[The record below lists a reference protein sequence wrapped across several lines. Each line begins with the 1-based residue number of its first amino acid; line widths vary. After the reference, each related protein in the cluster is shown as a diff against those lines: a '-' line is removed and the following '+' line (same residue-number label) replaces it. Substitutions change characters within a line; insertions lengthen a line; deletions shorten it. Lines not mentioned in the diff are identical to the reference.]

1 MMPAREEGRPIP
13 FSFNAQTFDGKP
25 MSAPGVL
32 APASSQAPQYV
43 KLLAC
48 AKHFAV
54 HSGPEWN
61 RHSFNV
67 EDLPERDLWE
77 TYLPAFKSLVQ
88 DGNVAEVMCA
98 YQRIDGA
105 PCCSNARY
113 ERQILRDEWGFK
125 GLITS
130 DCGAINDF
138 YVPGRHGTAKT
149 PAEATAQ
156 AIGAGTDVECG
167 SVYRSLPEAVKTG
180 MISEEKVNE
189 SLKRLLIARFRLGDF
204 DQDENVPWT
213 QIPSS
218 VIASKAHK
226 DLAEK
231 MAEEGIV
238 LLQNR
243 NNLLPLKS
251 SGMKLVVMG
260 PNANDSIMQWG
271 NYSGYP
277 TSTTTMLGI
286 TTLQM
291 GVFGGIVVGLGVAAL
306 HNKFYKIE
314 LPQVLAFFGGT
325 RFVPIVSSIVYLV
338 VGIAMFYIW
347 PVVQSGIAAL
357 GALVLASGYAGTF
370 IYGLLERALIP
381 FGLHH
386 VFYMPFWQTAV
397 GGTAIIDGVTVTGAQ
412 NIFFAELASKSTT
425 VFSVSATRF
434 MAGKFPFMMFGLP
447 GAALAMYQCAK
458 PEKKKVAG
466 GLLLS
471 AALTAF
477 LTGITEPLEFTFIF
491 VALPMYA
498 VHCVLAGLSF
508 MLMHILNVGVG
519 MTFSGG
525 LIDLVLFGVMQGNA
539 KTHWMWVV
547 VVGAVY
553 FVLYYII
560 FRFMISKFDYKTPGR
575 DDAEEVK
582 LYTRADVNA
591 RSAASGSTAPAGDD
605 PVSALIVEGLGGTDN
620 LSDVDCCA
628 TRLRCTVKDAAL
640 VRQDVLKASG
650 ASGVICKGNGVQV
663 VYGPKV
669 AVIKAKLEDYLET
682 APKTPAAAAAPAPA
696 AHAAK
701 DTVLSA
707 CLNGTVVPL
716 ADVKDEAFAS
726 GALGDGIAIEPTDG
740 ELVAPADGEISS
752 TFETH
757 HAVGMT
763 TADGAELLMHIGIDT
778 VKLGG
783 KHFTYLVNEGDKV
796 KKGQPLIR
804 FELEAIKAEGYPV
817 TTPLIVCNTDD
828 YAAVVAK
835 ASGAVKQGDAL
846 LELKH

>member
-1 MMPAREEGRPIP
+1 MKDKIFGVLQRVGRSFMLPIALLPVAGLLLGIGSSFTNETMLAAYGLNSVIHPGTLIYTILDVMSQTGSAVFNNLALLFAMGVAIGMARKEKEVAALSGAVAYIIMNTAIQAMINAAGGVDAMPA
-13 FSFNAQTFDGKP
+13 N
-25 MSAPGVL
+25 
-32 APASSQAPQYV
+32 
-43 KLLAC
+43 
-48 AKHFAV
+48 
-54 HSGPEWN
+54 
-61 RHSFNV
+61 
-67 EDLPERDLWE
+67 
-77 TYLPAFKSLVQ
+77 
-88 DGNVAEVMCA
+88 
-98 YQRIDGA
+98 
-105 PCCSNARY
+105 
-113 ERQILRDEWGFK
+113 
-125 GLITS
+125 
-130 DCGAINDF
+130 
-138 YVPGRHGTAKT
+138 
-149 PAEATAQ
+149 
-156 AIGAGTDVECG
+156 
-167 SVYRSLPEAVKTG
+167 
-180 MISEEKVNE
+180 
-189 SLKRLLIARFRLGDF
+189 
-204 DQDENVPWT
+204 
-213 QIPSS
+213 
-218 VIASKAHK
+218 
-226 DLAEK
+226 
-231 MAEEGIV
+231 
-238 LLQNR
+238 
-243 NNLLPLKS
+243 
-251 SGMKLVVMG
+251 
-260 PNANDSIMQWG
+260 
-271 NYSGYP
+271 
-277 TSTTTMLGI
+277 STTTMLGI

-325 RFVPIVSSIVYLV
+325 RFVPIISSIVYLV

-447 GAALAMYQCAK
+447 GAALAMYHCAK
-458 PEKKKVAG
+458 PEKKKAAG

-525 LIDLVLFGVMQGNA
+525 LIDLVLFGAMQGNA
-539 KTHWMWVV
+539 KTHWIWVV

-553 FVLYYII
+553 FVLYYLI

-591 RSAASGSTAPAGDD
+591 RSAASGSNAPAGDD

-682 APKTPAAAAAPAPA
+682 APKTPAVAAAPAPA
-696 AHAAK
+696 AAPAAPAAAAK
-701 DTVLSA
+701 DTVLAA
-707 CLNGTVVPL
+707 CLTGTVVPL
-716 ADVKDEAFAS
+716 AEVKDEAFAS
-726 GALGDGIAIEPTDG
+726 GALGDGIAIEPAVG

-752 TFETH
+752 TFDTH

-763 TADGAELLMHIGIDT
+763 TVDGAELLMHIGIDT

-796 KKGQPLIR
+796 RKGQPLIR
-804 FELEAIKAEGYPV
+804 FDIEAIKAEGYPV
-817 TTPLIVCNTDD
+817 TTPLIVCNTDE
-828 YAAVVAK
+828 YAAVTPK
-835 ASGAVKQGDAL
+835 ASGTVKQGDAL
-846 LELKH
+846 LELKG

>member
-1 MMPAREEGRPIP
+1 MKDKIFGVLQRVGRSFMLPIALLPVAGLLLGIGSSFTNETMLAAYGLNSVIHPGTLIYTILDVMSQTGSAVFNNLALLFAMGVAIGMARKEKEVAALSGAVAYIIMNTAIQAMINAAGGVEAMPA
-13 FSFNAQTFDGKP
+13 N
-25 MSAPGVL
+25 
-32 APASSQAPQYV
+32 
-43 KLLAC
+43 
-48 AKHFAV
+48 
-54 HSGPEWN
+54 
-61 RHSFNV
+61 
-67 EDLPERDLWE
+67 
-77 TYLPAFKSLVQ
+77 
-88 DGNVAEVMCA
+88 
-98 YQRIDGA
+98 
-105 PCCSNARY
+105 
-113 ERQILRDEWGFK
+113 
-125 GLITS
+125 
-130 DCGAINDF
+130 
-138 YVPGRHGTAKT
+138 
-149 PAEATAQ
+149 
-156 AIGAGTDVECG
+156 
-167 SVYRSLPEAVKTG
+167 
-180 MISEEKVNE
+180 
-189 SLKRLLIARFRLGDF
+189 
-204 DQDENVPWT
+204 
-213 QIPSS
+213 
-218 VIASKAHK
+218 
-226 DLAEK
+226 
-231 MAEEGIV
+231 
-238 LLQNR
+238 
-243 NNLLPLKS
+243 
-251 SGMKLVVMG
+251 
-260 PNANDSIMQWG
+260 
-271 NYSGYP
+271 
-277 TSTTTMLGI
+277 STTTMLGI

-458 PEKKKVAG
+458 PEKKKAAG

-539 KTHWMWVV
+539 KTHWVWVV

-605 PVSALIVEGLGGTDN
+605 PVSALIVEGLGGTAN

-669 AVIKAKLEDYLET
+669 AVIKAKLEDYLEN
-682 APKTPAAAAAPAPA
+682 APKTPAATAAPAPA
-696 AHAAK
+696 APAAK

-726 GALGDGIAIEPTDG
+726 GVLGDGIAIEPTDG

-783 KHFTYLVNEGDKV
+783 KHFTCLVNEGDKV

-828 YAAVVAK
+828 YAAVAAK
-835 ASGAVKQGDAL
+835 ASGTVKQGDAL
-846 LELKH
+846 LELKR

>member
-1 MMPAREEGRPIP
+1 MKDKIFGVLQRVGRSFMLPIALLPVAGLLLGIGSSFTNETMLAAYGLNSVIHPGTLIYTILDVMSQTGSAVFNNLALLFAMGVAIGMARKEKEVAALSGAVAYIIMNTAIQAMINAAGGVEAMPA
-13 FSFNAQTFDGKP
+13 N
-25 MSAPGVL
+25 
-32 APASSQAPQYV
+32 
-43 KLLAC
+43 
-48 AKHFAV
+48 
-54 HSGPEWN
+54 
-61 RHSFNV
+61 
-67 EDLPERDLWE
+67 
-77 TYLPAFKSLVQ
+77 
-88 DGNVAEVMCA
+88 
-98 YQRIDGA
+98 
-105 PCCSNARY
+105 
-113 ERQILRDEWGFK
+113 
-125 GLITS
+125 
-130 DCGAINDF
+130 
-138 YVPGRHGTAKT
+138 
-149 PAEATAQ
+149 
-156 AIGAGTDVECG
+156 
-167 SVYRSLPEAVKTG
+167 
-180 MISEEKVNE
+180 
-189 SLKRLLIARFRLGDF
+189 
-204 DQDENVPWT
+204 
-213 QIPSS
+213 
-218 VIASKAHK
+218 
-226 DLAEK
+226 
-231 MAEEGIV
+231 
-238 LLQNR
+238 
-243 NNLLPLKS
+243 
-251 SGMKLVVMG
+251 
-260 PNANDSIMQWG
+260 
-271 NYSGYP
+271 
-277 TSTTTMLGI
+277 STTTMLGI

-447 GAALAMYQCAK
+447 GAALAMCQCAK
-458 PEKKKVAG
+458 PEKKKAAG

-539 KTHWMWVV
+539 KTHWVWVV

-605 PVSALIVEGLGGTDN
+605 PVSALIVEGLGGTAN

-669 AVIKAKLEDYLET
+669 AVIKAKLEDYLEN
-682 APKTPAAAAAPAPA
+682 APKTPAATAAPAPA
-696 AHAAK
+696 APAAK
-701 DTVLSA
+701 ATVLSA

-726 GALGDGIAIEPTDG
+726 GVLGDGIAIEPTDG

-783 KHFTYLVNEGDKV
+783 KHFTCLVNEGDKV

-828 YAAVVAK
+828 YAAVAAK
-835 ASGAVKQGDAL
+835 ASGTIKQGDAL
-846 LELKH
+846 LELKR

>member
-1 MMPAREEGRPIP
+1 MKDKIFGVLQRVGRSFMLPIALLPVAGLLLGIGSSFTNETMLAAYGLNSVIHPGTLIYTILDVMSQTGSAVFNNLALLFAMGVAIGMARKEKEVAALSGAVAYIIMNTAIQAMINAAGGVEAMPA
-13 FSFNAQTFDGKP
+13 N
-25 MSAPGVL
+25 
-32 APASSQAPQYV
+32 
-43 KLLAC
+43 
-48 AKHFAV
+48 
-54 HSGPEWN
+54 
-61 RHSFNV
+61 
-67 EDLPERDLWE
+67 
-77 TYLPAFKSLVQ
+77 
-88 DGNVAEVMCA
+88 
-98 YQRIDGA
+98 
-105 PCCSNARY
+105 
-113 ERQILRDEWGFK
+113 
-125 GLITS
+125 
-130 DCGAINDF
+130 
-138 YVPGRHGTAKT
+138 
-149 PAEATAQ
+149 
-156 AIGAGTDVECG
+156 
-167 SVYRSLPEAVKTG
+167 
-180 MISEEKVNE
+180 
-189 SLKRLLIARFRLGDF
+189 
-204 DQDENVPWT
+204 
-213 QIPSS
+213 
-218 VIASKAHK
+218 
-226 DLAEK
+226 
-231 MAEEGIV
+231 
-238 LLQNR
+238 
-243 NNLLPLKS
+243 
-251 SGMKLVVMG
+251 
-260 PNANDSIMQWG
+260 
-271 NYSGYP
+271 
-277 TSTTTMLGI
+277 STTTMLGI

-605 PVSALIVEGLGGTDN
+605 PVSALIVEGLGGTNN

-669 AVIKAKLEDYLET
+669 AVIKAKLEDYLEN
-682 APKTPAAAAAPAPA
+682 APKTPAVTATPAPA

-828 YAAVVAK
+828 YAAVAAK

>member
-1 MMPAREEGRPIP
+1 MKDKIFGVLQRVGRSFMLPIALLPVAGLLLGIGSSFTNETMLAAYGLNSVIHPGTLIYTILDVMSQTGSAVFNNLALLFAMGVAIGMARKEKEVAALSGAVAYIIMNTAIQAMINAAGGVEAMPA
-13 FSFNAQTFDGKP
+13 N
-25 MSAPGVL
+25 
-32 APASSQAPQYV
+32 
-43 KLLAC
+43 
-48 AKHFAV
+48 
-54 HSGPEWN
+54 
-61 RHSFNV
+61 
-67 EDLPERDLWE
+67 
-77 TYLPAFKSLVQ
+77 
-88 DGNVAEVMCA
+88 
-98 YQRIDGA
+98 
-105 PCCSNARY
+105 
-113 ERQILRDEWGFK
+113 
-125 GLITS
+125 
-130 DCGAINDF
+130 
-138 YVPGRHGTAKT
+138 
-149 PAEATAQ
+149 
-156 AIGAGTDVECG
+156 
-167 SVYRSLPEAVKTG
+167 
-180 MISEEKVNE
+180 
-189 SLKRLLIARFRLGDF
+189 
-204 DQDENVPWT
+204 
-213 QIPSS
+213 
-218 VIASKAHK
+218 
-226 DLAEK
+226 
-231 MAEEGIV
+231 
-238 LLQNR
+238 
-243 NNLLPLKS
+243 
-251 SGMKLVVMG
+251 
-260 PNANDSIMQWG
+260 
-271 NYSGYP
+271 
-277 TSTTTMLGI
+277 STTTMLGI

-539 KTHWMWVV
+539 KTHWVWVV

-575 DDAEEVK
+575 DNAEEVK

-605 PVSALIVEGLGGTDN
+605 PVSALIVEGLGGAAN

-628 TRLRCTVKDAAL
+628 TRLRCTVKDVAL
-640 VRQDVLKASG
+640 VKQDVLKASG
-650 ASGVICKGNGVQV
+650 ASGVICKGDGVQV

-669 AVIKAKLEDYLET
+669 AVIKAKLEDYLEN
-682 APKTPAAAAAPAPA
+682 APKTPA

-828 YAAVVAK
+828 YAAVAAK
-835 ASGAVKQGDAL
+835 ASGTVKQGDAL

>member
-1 MMPAREEGRPIP
+1 MKDKIFGVLQRVGRSFMLPIALLPVAGLLLGIGSSFTNETMLAAYGLNSVIHPGTLIYTILDVMSQTGNAVFNNLALLFAMGVAIGMARKEKEVAALSGAVAYIIMNTAIQAMINAAGGVEAMPA
-13 FSFNAQTFDGKP
+13 N
-25 MSAPGVL
+25 
-32 APASSQAPQYV
+32 
-43 KLLAC
+43 
-48 AKHFAV
+48 
-54 HSGPEWN
+54 
-61 RHSFNV
+61 
-67 EDLPERDLWE
+67 
-77 TYLPAFKSLVQ
+77 
-88 DGNVAEVMCA
+88 
-98 YQRIDGA
+98 
-105 PCCSNARY
+105 
-113 ERQILRDEWGFK
+113 
-125 GLITS
+125 
-130 DCGAINDF
+130 
-138 YVPGRHGTAKT
+138 
-149 PAEATAQ
+149 
-156 AIGAGTDVECG
+156 
-167 SVYRSLPEAVKTG
+167 
-180 MISEEKVNE
+180 
-189 SLKRLLIARFRLGDF
+189 
-204 DQDENVPWT
+204 
-213 QIPSS
+213 
-218 VIASKAHK
+218 
-226 DLAEK
+226 
-231 MAEEGIV
+231 
-238 LLQNR
+238 
-243 NNLLPLKS
+243 
-251 SGMKLVVMG
+251 
-260 PNANDSIMQWG
+260 
-271 NYSGYP
+271 
-277 TSTTTMLGI
+277 STTTMLGI

-347 PVVQSGIAAL
+347 PVVQNGIAAL
-357 GALVLASGYAGTF
+357 DALVLASGYAGTF

-425 VFSVSATRF
+425 AFSVSATRF

-458 PEKKKVAG
+458 PEKKKAAG

-539 KTHWMWVV
+539 KTHWVWVV

-591 RSAASGSTAPAGDD
+591 RNATSGSVPAGND
-605 PVSALIVEGLGGTDN
+605 PVSAMIVEGLGGAAN
-620 LSDVDCCA
+620 LADVDCCA
-628 TRLRCTVKDAAL
+628 TRLRCTVNDAAL
-640 VRQDVLKASG
+640 VKQDVLKASG

-669 AVIKAKLEDYLET
+669 AVIKAKLEDYLESAPKKPVVAPSPAT
-682 APKTPAAAAAPAPA
+682 AP
-696 AHAAK
+696 AAK

-726 GALGDGIAIEPTDG
+726 GVLGDGIAIEPSDG

-783 KHFTYLVNEGDKV
+783 KHFAYLVNEGDKV

-817 TTPLIVCNTDD
+817 TTPIIVCNTDD
-828 YAAVVAK
+828 YAAVEAK
-835 ASGAVKQGDAL
+835 ASGTVKQGDAL
-846 LELKH
+846 LELKR

>member
-1 MMPAREEGRPIP
+1 MKDKIFGVLQRVGRSFMLPIALLPVAGLLLGIGSSFTNETMLAAYGLNNVIHPGTLIYTILDVMSQTGNAVFSNLALLFAMGVAIGMARKEKEVAALSGAVAYIIMNTAIQAMINAAGGVEAMPA
-13 FSFNAQTFDGKP
+13 N
-25 MSAPGVL
+25 
-32 APASSQAPQYV
+32 
-43 KLLAC
+43 
-48 AKHFAV
+48 
-54 HSGPEWN
+54 
-61 RHSFNV
+61 
-67 EDLPERDLWE
+67 
-77 TYLPAFKSLVQ
+77 
-88 DGNVAEVMCA
+88 
-98 YQRIDGA
+98 
-105 PCCSNARY
+105 
-113 ERQILRDEWGFK
+113 
-125 GLITS
+125 
-130 DCGAINDF
+130 
-138 YVPGRHGTAKT
+138 
-149 PAEATAQ
+149 
-156 AIGAGTDVECG
+156 
-167 SVYRSLPEAVKTG
+167 
-180 MISEEKVNE
+180 
-189 SLKRLLIARFRLGDF
+189 
-204 DQDENVPWT
+204 
-213 QIPSS
+213 
-218 VIASKAHK
+218 
-226 DLAEK
+226 
-231 MAEEGIV
+231 
-238 LLQNR
+238 
-243 NNLLPLKS
+243 
-251 SGMKLVVMG
+251 
-260 PNANDSIMQWG
+260 
-271 NYSGYP
+271 
-277 TSTTTMLGI
+277 STTTMLGI

-325 RFVPIVSSIVYLV
+325 RFVPIISSIVYLV

-347 PVVQSGIAAL
+347 PVVQNGIAAL

-412 NIFFAELASKSTT
+412 NIFFAELASKATT

-525 LIDLVLFGVMQGNA
+525 LIDLVLFGVMQGND

-591 RSAASGSTAPAGDD
+591 RSAASGSTTPAGDD
-605 PVSALIVEGLGGTDN
+605 PVSALIVEGLGGADN

-628 TRLRCTVKDAAL
+628 TRLRCTVKDVAL
-640 VRQDVLKASG
+640 VKQDVLKASG
-650 ASGVICKGNGVQV
+650 ASGVICKGDGVQV

-669 AVIKAKLEDYLET
+669 AVIKAKLEDYLEN
-682 APKTPAAAAAPAPA
+682 APKTSAATAAPAPA
-696 AHAAK
+696 TAPAAPAAAAK

-716 ADVKDEAFAS
+716 AEVKDEAFAS
-726 GALGDGIAIEPTDG
+726 GALGDGIAIEPSDG

-763 TADGAELLMHIGIDT
+763 TVDGAELLMHIGIDT

-804 FELEAIKAEGYPV
+804 FDLEAIKAEGYPV

-828 YAAVVAK
+828 YAAVAAK
-835 ASGAVKQGDAL
+835 ASGTVKQGDAL

>member
-1 MMPAREEGRPIP
+1 MKDKIFGVLQRVGRSFMLPIALLPVAGLLLGIGSSFTNETMLAAYGLNNVIHPGTLIYTILDVMSQTGNAVFSNLALLFAMGVAIGMARKEKEVAALSGAVAYIIMNTAIQAMINAAGGVEAMPA
-13 FSFNAQTFDGKP
+13 N
-25 MSAPGVL
+25 
-32 APASSQAPQYV
+32 
-43 KLLAC
+43 
-48 AKHFAV
+48 
-54 HSGPEWN
+54 
-61 RHSFNV
+61 
-67 EDLPERDLWE
+67 
-77 TYLPAFKSLVQ
+77 
-88 DGNVAEVMCA
+88 
-98 YQRIDGA
+98 
-105 PCCSNARY
+105 
-113 ERQILRDEWGFK
+113 
-125 GLITS
+125 
-130 DCGAINDF
+130 
-138 YVPGRHGTAKT
+138 
-149 PAEATAQ
+149 
-156 AIGAGTDVECG
+156 
-167 SVYRSLPEAVKTG
+167 
-180 MISEEKVNE
+180 
-189 SLKRLLIARFRLGDF
+189 
-204 DQDENVPWT
+204 
-213 QIPSS
+213 
-218 VIASKAHK
+218 
-226 DLAEK
+226 
-231 MAEEGIV
+231 
-238 LLQNR
+238 
-243 NNLLPLKS
+243 
-251 SGMKLVVMG
+251 
-260 PNANDSIMQWG
+260 
-271 NYSGYP
+271 
-277 TSTTTMLGI
+277 STTTMLGI

-325 RFVPIVSSIVYLV
+325 RFVPIISSIVYLV

-412 NIFFAELASKSTT
+412 NIFFAELASKATT

-539 KTHWMWVV
+539 KTNWVWVV

-560 FRFMISKFDYKTPGR
+560 FRFMISKFNYKTPGR

-591 RSAASGSTAPAGDD
+591 RNAASGSVPAGND
-605 PVSALIVEGLGGTDN
+605 PVSALIVEGLGGAAN

-640 VRQDVLKASG
+640 VKQDVLKASG

-669 AVIKAKLEDYLET
+669 AVIKAKLEDYLEN
-682 APKTPAAAAAPAPA
+682 APKTSAA
-696 AHAAK
+696 AAK

-726 GALGDGIAIEPTDG
+726 GALGDGIAIEPIDG

-763 TADGAELLMHIGIDT
+763 TVDGAELLMHIGIDT

-828 YAAVVAK
+828 YAAVAAK
-835 ASGAVKQGDAL
+835 ASGTVKQGDAL

>member
-1 MMPAREEGRPIP
+1 MKDKIFGVLQRVGRSFMLPIALLPVAGLLLGIGSSFTNETMLAAYGLNSVIHPGTLIYTILDVMSQTGSAVFNNLALLFAMGVAIGMARKEKEVAALSGAVAYIIMNTAIQAMINAAGGVEAMPA
-13 FSFNAQTFDGKP
+13 N
-25 MSAPGVL
+25 
-32 APASSQAPQYV
+32 
-43 KLLAC
+43 
-48 AKHFAV
+48 
-54 HSGPEWN
+54 
-61 RHSFNV
+61 
-67 EDLPERDLWE
+67 
-77 TYLPAFKSLVQ
+77 
-88 DGNVAEVMCA
+88 
-98 YQRIDGA
+98 
-105 PCCSNARY
+105 
-113 ERQILRDEWGFK
+113 
-125 GLITS
+125 
-130 DCGAINDF
+130 
-138 YVPGRHGTAKT
+138 
-149 PAEATAQ
+149 
-156 AIGAGTDVECG
+156 
-167 SVYRSLPEAVKTG
+167 
-180 MISEEKVNE
+180 
-189 SLKRLLIARFRLGDF
+189 
-204 DQDENVPWT
+204 
-213 QIPSS
+213 
-218 VIASKAHK
+218 
-226 DLAEK
+226 
-231 MAEEGIV
+231 
-238 LLQNR
+238 
-243 NNLLPLKS
+243 
-251 SGMKLVVMG
+251 
-260 PNANDSIMQWG
+260 
-271 NYSGYP
+271 
-277 TSTTTMLGI
+277 STTTMLGI

-325 RFVPIVSSIVYLV
+325 RFVPIISSIVYLV

-458 PEKKKVAG
+458 PEKKKAAG

-539 KTHWMWVV
+539 KTHWVWVV

-591 RSAASGSTAPAGDD
+591 RNAASGSTAPAGDD
-605 PVSALIVEGLGGTDN
+605 PVSALIVEGLGGAAN

-669 AVIKAKLEDYLET
+669 AVIKAKLEDYLEN
-682 APKTPAAAAAPAPA
+682 APKTSAATAAPAPA
-696 AHAAK
+696 TAPAAPAAATK

-716 ADVKDEAFAS
+716 AEVKDEAFAS
-726 GALGDGIAIEPTDG
+726 GALGDGIAIEPIDG

-828 YAAVVAK
+828 YAAVAAK

>member
-1 MMPAREEGRPIP
+1 MKDKIFGVLQRVGRSFMLPIALLPVAGLLLGIGSSFTNETMLAAYGLNSVIHPGTLIYTILDVMSQTGSAVFNNLALLFAMGVAIGMARKEKEVAALSGAVAYIIMNTAIQAMINAAGGVEAMPA
-13 FSFNAQTFDGKP
+13 N
-25 MSAPGVL
+25 
-32 APASSQAPQYV
+32 
-43 KLLAC
+43 
-48 AKHFAV
+48 
-54 HSGPEWN
+54 
-61 RHSFNV
+61 
-67 EDLPERDLWE
+67 
-77 TYLPAFKSLVQ
+77 
-88 DGNVAEVMCA
+88 
-98 YQRIDGA
+98 
-105 PCCSNARY
+105 
-113 ERQILRDEWGFK
+113 
-125 GLITS
+125 
-130 DCGAINDF
+130 
-138 YVPGRHGTAKT
+138 
-149 PAEATAQ
+149 
-156 AIGAGTDVECG
+156 
-167 SVYRSLPEAVKTG
+167 
-180 MISEEKVNE
+180 
-189 SLKRLLIARFRLGDF
+189 
-204 DQDENVPWT
+204 
-213 QIPSS
+213 
-218 VIASKAHK
+218 
-226 DLAEK
+226 
-231 MAEEGIV
+231 
-238 LLQNR
+238 
-243 NNLLPLKS
+243 
-251 SGMKLVVMG
+251 
-260 PNANDSIMQWG
+260 
-271 NYSGYP
+271 
-277 TSTTTMLGI
+277 STTTMLGI

-525 LIDLVLFGVMQGNA
+525 LIDLVLFGAMQGNA
-539 KTHWMWVV
+539 KTHWIWVV

-553 FVLYYII
+553 FVLYYLI

-591 RSAASGSTAPAGDD
+591 RSAASGSNAPAGDD

-669 AVIKAKLEDYLET
+669 AVIKAKLEDYLEN
-682 APKTPAAAAAPAPA
+682 APKTPAAPAAPTPAAAPAAPA
-696 AHAAK
+696 AAAK
-701 DTVLSA
+701 DTVLAA
-707 CLNGTVVPL
+707 CLTGTVVPL
-716 ADVKDEAFAS
+716 AEVNDEAFAS
-726 GALGDGIAIEPTDG
+726 GALGDGIAIEPAVG

-752 TFETH
+752 TFDTH

-763 TADGAELLMHIGIDT
+763 TVDGAELLMHIGIDT

-796 KKGQPLIR
+796 RKGQPLIR
-804 FELEAIKAEGYPV
+804 FDIEAIKAEGYPV
-817 TTPLIVCNTDD
+817 TTPLIVCNTDE
-828 YAAVVAK
+828 YAAVTPK
-835 ASGAVKQGDAL
+835 ASGTVKQGDAL
-846 LELKH
+846 LELKG

>member
-1 MMPAREEGRPIP
+1 MKDKIFGVLQRVGRSFMLPIALLPVAGLLLGIGSSFTNETMLAAYGLNSVIHPGTLIYTILDVMSQTGNAVFNNLALLFAMGVAIGMARKEKEVAALSGAVAYIIMNTAIQAMINAAGGVEAMPA
-13 FSFNAQTFDGKP
+13 N
-25 MSAPGVL
+25 
-32 APASSQAPQYV
+32 
-43 KLLAC
+43 
-48 AKHFAV
+48 
-54 HSGPEWN
+54 
-61 RHSFNV
+61 
-67 EDLPERDLWE
+67 
-77 TYLPAFKSLVQ
+77 
-88 DGNVAEVMCA
+88 
-98 YQRIDGA
+98 
-105 PCCSNARY
+105 
-113 ERQILRDEWGFK
+113 
-125 GLITS
+125 
-130 DCGAINDF
+130 
-138 YVPGRHGTAKT
+138 
-149 PAEATAQ
+149 
-156 AIGAGTDVECG
+156 
-167 SVYRSLPEAVKTG
+167 
-180 MISEEKVNE
+180 
-189 SLKRLLIARFRLGDF
+189 
-204 DQDENVPWT
+204 
-213 QIPSS
+213 
-218 VIASKAHK
+218 
-226 DLAEK
+226 
-231 MAEEGIV
+231 
-238 LLQNR
+238 
-243 NNLLPLKS
+243 
-251 SGMKLVVMG
+251 
-260 PNANDSIMQWG
+260 
-271 NYSGYP
+271 
-277 TSTTTMLGI
+277 STTTMLGI

-347 PVVQSGIAAL
+347 PVVQNGIAAL

-458 PEKKKVAG
+458 PEKKKAAG

-539 KTHWMWVV
+539 KTHWVWVV

-591 RSAASGSTAPAGDD
+591 RNVASGSVPAGND
-605 PVSALIVEGLGGTDN
+605 PVSALIVEGLGGAAN
-620 LSDVDCCA
+620 LTDVDCCA
-628 TRLRCTVKDAAL
+628 TRLRCTVNDAAL
-640 VRQDVLKASG
+640 VKQDVLKASG

-669 AVIKAKLEDYLET
+669 AVIKAKLEDYLEST
-682 APKTPAAAAAPAPA
+682 PKDPVVAPSPAAAS
-696 AHAAK
+696 AAK

-726 GALGDGIAIEPTDG
+726 GVLGDGIAIEPSDG

-817 TTPLIVCNTDD
+817 TTPVIVCNTDD
-828 YAAVVAK
+828 YAAVEAK
-835 ASGAVKQGDAL
+835 AGGTVKQGDAL
-846 LELKH
+846 LELKR

>member
-1 MMPAREEGRPIP
+1 MKDKIFGVLQRVGRSFMLPIALLPVAGLLLGIGSSFTNETMLAAYGLNSVIHPGTLIYTILDVMSQTGSAVFNNLALLFAMGVAIGMARKEKEVAALSGAVAYIIMNTAIQAMINAAGGVEAMPA
-13 FSFNAQTFDGKP
+13 N
-25 MSAPGVL
+25 
-32 APASSQAPQYV
+32 
-43 KLLAC
+43 
-48 AKHFAV
+48 
-54 HSGPEWN
+54 
-61 RHSFNV
+61 
-67 EDLPERDLWE
+67 
-77 TYLPAFKSLVQ
+77 
-88 DGNVAEVMCA
+88 
-98 YQRIDGA
+98 
-105 PCCSNARY
+105 
-113 ERQILRDEWGFK
+113 
-125 GLITS
+125 
-130 DCGAINDF
+130 
-138 YVPGRHGTAKT
+138 
-149 PAEATAQ
+149 
-156 AIGAGTDVECG
+156 
-167 SVYRSLPEAVKTG
+167 
-180 MISEEKVNE
+180 
-189 SLKRLLIARFRLGDF
+189 
-204 DQDENVPWT
+204 
-213 QIPSS
+213 
-218 VIASKAHK
+218 
-226 DLAEK
+226 
-231 MAEEGIV
+231 
-238 LLQNR
+238 
-243 NNLLPLKS
+243 
-251 SGMKLVVMG
+251 
-260 PNANDSIMQWG
+260 
-271 NYSGYP
+271 
-277 TSTTTMLGI
+277 STTTMLGI

-458 PEKKKVAG
+458 PEKKKAAG

-539 KTHWMWVV
+539 KTHWVWVV
-547 VVGAVY
+547 VVGAAY

-591 RSAASGSTAPAGDD
+591 RSAASGSTAPVGDD
-605 PVSALIVEGLGGTDN
+605 PVSALIVEGLGGAAN

-628 TRLRCTVKDAAL
+628 TRLRCTVKDVAL
-640 VRQDVLKASG
+640 VKQDVLKASG
-650 ASGVICKGNGVQV
+650 ASGVICKGDGVQV

-669 AVIKAKLEDYLET
+669 AVIKAKLEDYLEN
-682 APKTPAAAAAPAPA
+682 APKTPAATAAPAPA
-696 AHAAK
+696 TAPAAPAAAAK

-828 YAAVVAK
+828 YAAVAAK

>member
-1 MMPAREEGRPIP
+1 MLPIALLPVAGLLLGIGSSFTNETMLAAYGLNSVIHPGTLIYTILDVMSQTGSAVFNNLALLFAMGVAIGMARKEKEVAALSGAVAYIIMNTAIQAMINAAGGVEAMPA
-13 FSFNAQTFDGKP
+13 N
-25 MSAPGVL
+25 
-32 APASSQAPQYV
+32 
-43 KLLAC
+43 
-48 AKHFAV
+48 
-54 HSGPEWN
+54 
-61 RHSFNV
+61 
-67 EDLPERDLWE
+67 
-77 TYLPAFKSLVQ
+77 
-88 DGNVAEVMCA
+88 
-98 YQRIDGA
+98 
-105 PCCSNARY
+105 
-113 ERQILRDEWGFK
+113 
-125 GLITS
+125 
-130 DCGAINDF
+130 
-138 YVPGRHGTAKT
+138 
-149 PAEATAQ
+149 
-156 AIGAGTDVECG
+156 
-167 SVYRSLPEAVKTG
+167 
-180 MISEEKVNE
+180 
-189 SLKRLLIARFRLGDF
+189 
-204 DQDENVPWT
+204 
-213 QIPSS
+213 
-218 VIASKAHK
+218 
-226 DLAEK
+226 
-231 MAEEGIV
+231 
-238 LLQNR
+238 
-243 NNLLPLKS
+243 
-251 SGMKLVVMG
+251 
-260 PNANDSIMQWG
+260 
-271 NYSGYP
+271 
-277 TSTTTMLGI
+277 STTTMLGI

-458 PEKKKVAG
+458 PEKKKAAG

-525 LIDLVLFGVMQGNA
+525 LIDLVLFGAMQGNA

-605 PVSALIVEGLGGTDN
+605 PVSALIVEGLGGADN

-628 TRLRCTVKDAAL
+628 TRLRCTVKDVAL
-640 VRQDVLKASG
+640 VKQDVLKASG
-650 ASGVICKGNGVQV
+650 ASGVICKGDGVQV

-669 AVIKAKLEDYLET
+669 AVIKAKLEDYLEN
-682 APKTPAAAAAPAPA
+682 APKTPAATAAPAPA
-696 AHAAK
+696 TVPAAPAAAAK

-726 GALGDGIAIEPTDG
+726 GALGDGIAIEPIDG

-828 YAAVVAK
+828 YAAVEAK

>member
-1 MMPAREEGRPIP
+1 MKDKIFGVLQRVGRSFMLPIALLPVAGLLLGIGSSFTNETMLAAYGLNSVIHPGTLIYTILDVMSQTGSAVFNNLALLFAMGVAIGMARKEKEVAALSGAVAYIIMNTAIQAMINAAGGVEAMPA
-13 FSFNAQTFDGKP
+13 N
-25 MSAPGVL
+25 
-32 APASSQAPQYV
+32 
-43 KLLAC
+43 
-48 AKHFAV
+48 
-54 HSGPEWN
+54 
-61 RHSFNV
+61 
-67 EDLPERDLWE
+67 
-77 TYLPAFKSLVQ
+77 
-88 DGNVAEVMCA
+88 
-98 YQRIDGA
+98 
-105 PCCSNARY
+105 
-113 ERQILRDEWGFK
+113 
-125 GLITS
+125 
-130 DCGAINDF
+130 
-138 YVPGRHGTAKT
+138 
-149 PAEATAQ
+149 
-156 AIGAGTDVECG
+156 
-167 SVYRSLPEAVKTG
+167 
-180 MISEEKVNE
+180 
-189 SLKRLLIARFRLGDF
+189 
-204 DQDENVPWT
+204 
-213 QIPSS
+213 
-218 VIASKAHK
+218 
-226 DLAEK
+226 
-231 MAEEGIV
+231 
-238 LLQNR
+238 
-243 NNLLPLKS
+243 
-251 SGMKLVVMG
+251 
-260 PNANDSIMQWG
+260 
-271 NYSGYP
+271 
-277 TSTTTMLGI
+277 STTTMLGI

-539 KTHWMWVV
+539 KTHWVWVV

-605 PVSALIVEGLGGTDN
+605 PVSALIVEGLGGVAN

-669 AVIKAKLEDYLET
+669 AVIKAKLEDYLEN
-682 APKTPAAAAAPAPA
+682 APKTPAAAATPAPA
-696 AHAAK
+696 APAAK

-828 YAAVVAK
+828 YAAVAAK
-835 ASGAVKQGDAL
+835 ASGTVKQGDAL

>member
-1 MMPAREEGRPIP
+1 MKDKIFGVLQRVGRSFMLPIALLPVAGLLLGIGSSFTNETMLAAYGLNSVIHPGTLIYTILDVMSQTGSAVFNNLALLFAMGVAIGMARKEKEVAALSGAVAYIIMNTAIQAMINAAGGVEAMPA
-13 FSFNAQTFDGKP
+13 N
-25 MSAPGVL
+25 
-32 APASSQAPQYV
+32 
-43 KLLAC
+43 
-48 AKHFAV
+48 
-54 HSGPEWN
+54 
-61 RHSFNV
+61 
-67 EDLPERDLWE
+67 
-77 TYLPAFKSLVQ
+77 
-88 DGNVAEVMCA
+88 
-98 YQRIDGA
+98 
-105 PCCSNARY
+105 
-113 ERQILRDEWGFK
+113 
-125 GLITS
+125 
-130 DCGAINDF
+130 
-138 YVPGRHGTAKT
+138 
-149 PAEATAQ
+149 
-156 AIGAGTDVECG
+156 
-167 SVYRSLPEAVKTG
+167 
-180 MISEEKVNE
+180 
-189 SLKRLLIARFRLGDF
+189 
-204 DQDENVPWT
+204 
-213 QIPSS
+213 
-218 VIASKAHK
+218 
-226 DLAEK
+226 
-231 MAEEGIV
+231 
-238 LLQNR
+238 
-243 NNLLPLKS
+243 
-251 SGMKLVVMG
+251 
-260 PNANDSIMQWG
+260 
-271 NYSGYP
+271 
-277 TSTTTMLGI
+277 STTTMLGI

-325 RFVPIVSSIVYLV
+325 RFVPIISSIVYLV

-397 GGTAIIDGVTVTGAQ
+397 GGTAIIDGMTVTGAQ

-525 LIDLVLFGVMQGNA
+525 LIDLVLFGVMQGND

-560 FRFMISKFDYKTPGR
+560 FRFMISKFNYKTPGR

-605 PVSALIVEGLGGTDN
+605 PVSALIVEGLGGAAN

-628 TRLRCTVKDAAL
+628 TRLRCTVKDVAL
-640 VRQDVLKASG
+640 VKQDVLKASG
-650 ASGVICKGNGVQV
+650 ASGVICKGDGVQV

-669 AVIKAKLEDYLET
+669 AVIKAKLEDYLEN
-682 APKTPAAAAAPAPA
+682 APKPPAATAAPAPA
-696 AHAAK
+696 TAPAAPAAAAK

-716 ADVKDEAFAS
+716 AEVKDEAFAS
-726 GALGDGIAIEPTDG
+726 GALGDGIAIEPIDG

-763 TADGAELLMHIGIDT
+763 TVDGAELLMHIGIDT

-783 KHFTYLVNEGDKV
+783 KHFTYLVSEGDKV

-804 FELEAIKAEGYPV
+804 FDLEAIKAEGYPV

-828 YAAVVAK
+828 YAAVAAK
-835 ASGAVKQGDAL
+835 ASGTVKQGDAL

>member
-1 MMPAREEGRPIP
+1 MKDKIFGVLQRVGRSFMLPIALLPVAGLLLGIGSSFTNETMLAAYGLNSVIHPGTLIYTILDVMSQTGSAVFNNLALLFAMGVAIGMARKEKEVAALSGAVAYIIMNTAIQAMINAAGGVEAMPA
-13 FSFNAQTFDGKP
+13 N
-25 MSAPGVL
+25 
-32 APASSQAPQYV
+32 
-43 KLLAC
+43 
-48 AKHFAV
+48 
-54 HSGPEWN
+54 
-61 RHSFNV
+61 
-67 EDLPERDLWE
+67 
-77 TYLPAFKSLVQ
+77 
-88 DGNVAEVMCA
+88 
-98 YQRIDGA
+98 
-105 PCCSNARY
+105 
-113 ERQILRDEWGFK
+113 
-125 GLITS
+125 
-130 DCGAINDF
+130 
-138 YVPGRHGTAKT
+138 
-149 PAEATAQ
+149 
-156 AIGAGTDVECG
+156 
-167 SVYRSLPEAVKTG
+167 
-180 MISEEKVNE
+180 
-189 SLKRLLIARFRLGDF
+189 
-204 DQDENVPWT
+204 
-213 QIPSS
+213 
-218 VIASKAHK
+218 
-226 DLAEK
+226 
-231 MAEEGIV
+231 
-238 LLQNR
+238 
-243 NNLLPLKS
+243 
-251 SGMKLVVMG
+251 
-260 PNANDSIMQWG
+260 
-271 NYSGYP
+271 
-277 TSTTTMLGI
+277 STTTMLGI

-397 GGTAIIDGVTVTGAQ
+397 GGTAIIDGMTVTGAQ

-458 PEKKKVAG
+458 PEKKRAAG

-539 KTHWMWVV
+539 KTHWVWVI

-560 FRFMISKFDYKTPGR
+560 FRFMISKFNYKTPGR

-591 RSAASGSTAPAGDD
+591 RNAASGSVPAGND
-605 PVSALIVEGLGGTDN
+605 PVSALIVEGLGGTAN

-640 VRQDVLKASG
+640 VKQDVLKASG

-669 AVIKAKLEDYLET
+669 AVIKAKLEDYLEN
-682 APKTPAAAAAPAPA
+682 APKTSAATAASAPATVPAAPAA
-696 AHAAK
+696 AAK

-716 ADVKDEAFAS
+716 AEVKDEAFAS
-726 GALGDGIAIEPTDG
+726 GALGDGIAIEPIDG

-763 TADGAELLMHIGIDT
+763 TVDGAELLMHIGIDT

-828 YAAVVAK
+828 YAAVAAK
-835 ASGAVKQGDAL
+835 ASGTVKQGDAL

>member
-1 MMPAREEGRPIP
+1 MKDKIFGVLQRVGRSFMLPIALLPVAGLLLGIGSSFTNETMLAAYGLNNVIHPGTLIYTILDVMSQTGNAVFSNLALLFAMGVAIGMARKEKEVAALSGAVAYIIMNTAIQAMINAAGGVEAMPA
-13 FSFNAQTFDGKP
+13 N
-25 MSAPGVL
+25 
-32 APASSQAPQYV
+32 
-43 KLLAC
+43 
-48 AKHFAV
+48 
-54 HSGPEWN
+54 
-61 RHSFNV
+61 
-67 EDLPERDLWE
+67 
-77 TYLPAFKSLVQ
+77 
-88 DGNVAEVMCA
+88 
-98 YQRIDGA
+98 
-105 PCCSNARY
+105 
-113 ERQILRDEWGFK
+113 
-125 GLITS
+125 
-130 DCGAINDF
+130 
-138 YVPGRHGTAKT
+138 
-149 PAEATAQ
+149 
-156 AIGAGTDVECG
+156 
-167 SVYRSLPEAVKTG
+167 
-180 MISEEKVNE
+180 
-189 SLKRLLIARFRLGDF
+189 
-204 DQDENVPWT
+204 
-213 QIPSS
+213 
-218 VIASKAHK
+218 
-226 DLAEK
+226 
-231 MAEEGIV
+231 
-238 LLQNR
+238 
-243 NNLLPLKS
+243 
-251 SGMKLVVMG
+251 
-260 PNANDSIMQWG
+260 
-271 NYSGYP
+271 
-277 TSTTTMLGI
+277 STTTMLGI

-325 RFVPIVSSIVYLV
+325 RFVPIISSIVYLV

-412 NIFFAELASKSTT
+412 NIFFAELASKATT

-539 KTHWMWVV
+539 KTHWVWVV

-560 FRFMISKFDYKTPGR
+560 FRFMISKFNYKTPGR

-591 RSAASGSTAPAGDD
+591 RNAASGSVPAGND
-605 PVSALIVEGLGGTDN
+605 PVSALIVEGLGGAVN

-640 VRQDVLKASG
+640 VKQDVLKASG

-669 AVIKAKLEDYLET
+669 AVIKAKLEDYLEN
-682 APKTPAAAAAPAPA
+682 APKTSAATAAPAPA
-696 AHAAK
+696 TAPAAPAAAAK

-716 ADVKDEAFAS
+716 AEVKDEAFAS
-726 GALGDGIAIEPTDG
+726 GALGDGIAIEPIDG

-763 TADGAELLMHIGIDT
+763 TVDGAELLMHIGIDT

-828 YAAVVAK
+828 YAAVAAK
-835 ASGAVKQGDAL
+835 ASGTVKQGDAL